1 MLIITLKLINSYHV
15 NDFIC
20 SQRLPTRRAIYIIE
34 KSRSGYRSPRIM
46 DEWYRPQITWQ
57 RSSQQGT
64 RKISMSWHK
73 AARIAVTV
81 SSKYFMSPV
90 TLSVNTN
97 PYIINNLAKSNN
109 VLPVKMTLTLWQI
122 QYPVPKKKKR
132 KYYQKVTKKG
142 IIFQFPSKMKFP
154 TRK

>member
-1 MLIITLKLINSYHV
+1 
-15 NDFIC
+15 
-20 SQRLPTRRAIYIIE
+20 
-34 KSRSGYRSPRIM
+34 M
-46 DEWYRPQITWQ
+46 DEWYRPQVTWQ

-73 AARIAVTV
+73 AARTAVTV
-81 SSKYFMSPV
+81 GSKYFMSPV

-122 QYPVPKKKKR
+122 QYPVPKKKNENI
-132 KYYQKVTKKG
+132 TKKLLKKALS
-142 IIFQFPSKMKFP
+142 FNSLLK
-154 TRK
+154 